1 MDNLA
6 YLQLAFA
13 YEDGEPSDLVSLSY
27 LLNKAATPDWK
38 RLSSRA
44 WKHMLPL
51 ALTLSILSSVSSAW
65 ALERG
70 DQGPSVR
77 NLQQKLQQAGFYQAP
92 VTQVYDSTTEQ
103 AIRQFQEAAGLP
115 VDGVAS
121 ASTIEKLNQ
130 WRSSPVANQTQQ
142 FTTASTPTRSNT
154 TTAANTQ
161 TRSNNTTAANSQ
173 TRRNNTTAASTQT
186 RSNNTTAANSQ
197 TRRNNTTAANTQ
209 TRSNNTTAANTQTRT
224 NNTTATVNAATNKRR
239 SPNYLVKGDEGEDVR
254 SLQQRLR
261 VAGFYY
267 GNATGIFGPI
277 TEEAVKR
284 FQTAYKLDADG
295 IVGPATLSKLP
306 PEGIGGENPP
316 QRTTA
321 KDTLTVGDRGE
332 AVRVLQEQLIKA
344 GYLQGQPNGY
354 FGPYTAEAVK
364 RFQAANYLAASGI
377 AGPTT
382 RARLYSLVNKTPKSD
397 FNVLEIQR
405 RLQARGF
412 YKGQLNGLMADD
424 TRKAIKQAQEFY
436 GISLTDVRS
445 GNF

>member
-1 MDNLA
+1 
-6 YLQLAFA
+6 
-13 YEDGEPSDLVSLSY
+13 
-27 LLNKAATPDWK
+27 
-38 RLSSRA
+38 
-44 WKHMLPL
+44 
-51 ALTLSILSSVSSAW
+51 
-65 ALERG
+65 LERG

-77 NLQQKLQQAGFYQAP
+77 GLQQKLQQAGFYQAP

-103 AIRQFQEAAGLP
+103 AVRQFQEAAGLP

-130 WRSSPVANQTQQ
+130 WRLSPVANQTQQ

-161 TRSNNTTAANSQ
+161 TR
-173 TRRNNTTAASTQT
+173 
-186 RSNNTTAANSQ
+186 
-197 TRRNNTTAANTQ
+197 RNNTTAANTQ
-209 TRSNNTTAANTQTRT
+209 TKRNITTAANTQTRR
-224 NNTTATVNAATNKRR
+224 NNTTPTVNAATNKRR

-306 PEGIGGENPP
+306 PDGIGGENPP
-316 QRTTA
+316 QRTAA

-332 AVRVLQEQLIKA
+332 TVRVLQEQLIKA

-382 RARLYSLVNKTPKSD
+382 RARLHSLVNKTPKSD

>member
-27 LLNKAATPDWK
+27 LLNKAATPDWN

-77 NLQQKLQQAGFYQAP
+77 GLQQKLQQAGFYQAP

-103 AIRQFQEAAGLP
+103 AVRQFQEAAGLP

-130 WRSSPVANQTQQ
+130 WRLSPVANQTQQ

-161 TRSNNTTAANSQ
+161 TR
-173 TRRNNTTAASTQT
+173 
-186 RSNNTTAANSQ
+186 
-197 TRRNNTTAANTQ
+197 RNNTTAANTQ
-209 TRSNNTTAANTQTRT
+209 TKRNITTAANTQTRR
-224 NNTTATVNAATNKRR
+224 NNTTPTVNAATNKRR

-306 PEGIGGENPP
+306 PDGIGGENPP
-316 QRTTA
+316 QRTAA

-332 AVRVLQEQLIKA
+332 TVRVLQEQLIKA

-382 RARLYSLVNKTPKSD
+382 RARLHSLVNKTPKSD